1 MLCLQQYVESDVR
14 YRHFIQK
21 FANINF
27 FVLKLIRMV
36 E

>member
-1 MLCLQQYVESDVR
+1 MLCLQQYVESDDR